1 MAGHQAPGGGVVA
14 DEWLRTGIGR
24 STPDAITVRGRDLA
38 TELMGKV
45 SFTELA
51 FFLTANRMPSA
62 GEARLFDAAL
72 VALADHGLTPSV
84 LAARLTWTGATESL
98 QGAVAAGLLGAGNV
112 FLGVVEDTARFLDAI
127 LTRLPPAPSDTAP
140 SDTAPSDTAPSD
152 TAPSDTARSQGV
164 RRAVEAAVA
173 AEIASGQRIPG
184 LGHPTHKVEDPRTP
198 RLYAIAAE
206 AGIPTPHLDLLR
218 IVAEAHAAATGKR
231 LPINGAGV
239 AGAAWADLGFPAQ
252 IIRGFAL
259 LARTAGLIGH
269 LAEEM
274 EHPIGLRLWQD
285 VEHRATYT
293 GSGPPSRGDT
303 PQPPGSTAEP

>member
-1 MAGHQAPGGGVVA
+1 MG
-14 DEWLRTGIGR
+14 DEWLRSGIGR

-51 FFLTANRMPSA
+51 FLLAANRIPSP

-98 QGAVAAGLLGAGNV
+98 QGSVAAGLLGAGNV
-112 FLGVVEDTARFLDAI
+112 FLGVVEDTARFLAAI
-127 LTRLPPAPSDTAP
+127 LADGDGDDDA
-140 SDTAPSDTAPSD
+140 
-152 TAPSDTARSQGV
+152 V
-164 RRAVEAAVA
+164 ERAVR
-173 AEIASGQRIPG
+173 AEITAGRRIPG
-184 LGHPTHKVEDPRTP
+184 LGHPVHKAVDPRTP
-198 RLYAIAAE
+198 RLYAIAEE
-206 AGIPTPHLDLLR
+206 AGIPTPHLRLLR
-218 IVAEAHAAATGKR
+218 TVAEVHAAASGKA
-231 LPINGAGV
+231 LPINGAGA
-239 AGAAWADLGFPAQ
+239 AGAAWADLGFPPE

-259 LARTAGLIGH
+259 LARTAGLVGH

-274 EHPIGLRLWQD
+274 TDPIGLRLWLD

-293 GSGPPSRGDT
+293 ADPGPSAR
-303 PQPPGSTAEP
+303 

>member
-1 MAGHQAPGGGVVA
+1 MG
-14 DEWLRTGIGR
+14 DDSWLRSGIGR

-38 TELMGKV
+38 SELMGKV

-62 GEARLFDAAL
+62 GETRLFDAAL

-112 FLGVVEDTARFLDAI
+112 FLGVVEDTARFLAATLAD
-127 LTRLPPAPSDTAP
+127 PAPDA
-140 SDTAPSDTAPSD
+140 AE
-152 TAPSDTARSQGV
+152 
-164 RRAVEAAVA
+164 RAVQ
-173 AEIASGQRIPG
+173 ASITAGRRIPG
-184 LGHPTHKVEDPRTP
+184 LGHPVHRVEDPRTP

-206 AGIPTPHLDLLR
+206 AGIPTPQLTMLQA
-218 IVAEAHAAATGKR
+218 VADAHAAATGKR
-231 LPINGAGV
+231 LPINGAGA
-239 AGAAWADLGFPAQ
+239 AGAAFADLGFAPE
-252 IIRGFAL
+252 IVRGFAL
-259 LARTAGLIGH
+259 LARTAGIVGH

-274 EHPIGLRLWQD
+274 TDPIGRQLWLD

-293 GSGPPSRGDT
+293 AD
-303 PQPPGSTAEP
+303 PQ